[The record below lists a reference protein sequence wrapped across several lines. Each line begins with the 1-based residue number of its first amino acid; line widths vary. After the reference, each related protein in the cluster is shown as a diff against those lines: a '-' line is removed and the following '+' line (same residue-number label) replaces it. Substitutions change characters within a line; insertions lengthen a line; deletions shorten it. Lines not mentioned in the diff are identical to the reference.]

1 MSDPNPNAIQDD
13 DHLYVSST
21 SDDTLAER
29 YAKVRAKEVEM
40 TSAELLKALRLT
52 PSLFDWEHQTIKPR
66 PPKHKSPLRRRR

>member
-1 MSDPNPNAIQDD
+1 MSDPNPNAIPDD

-29 YAKVRAKEVEM
+29 YAKVRAKEVKM

-52 PSLFDWEHQTIKPR
+52 PSLFDREHQTIKPR
-66 PPKHKSPLRRRR
+66 PPKHKFPPK